1 MDTVTKVGVPNV
13 LGSTHQSD
21 PAVSKPDNIG
31 APDSTSSIIA
41 TKQQSTDAKAQ
52 PKPSESSVVDEF
64 LKNLRTATTRLRI
77 DHNDIG
83 VFVYKSIDPLSG
95 EVKGQYPDEKYLQKL
110 SYLAEMNSKKR
121 GTTV

>member
-13 LGSTHQSD
+13 LGPTHQSD
-21 PAVSKPDNIG
+21 PAGSKPGVG
-31 APDSTSSIIA
+31 APDKTSSVNVEEKLSA
-41 TKQQSTDAKAQ
+41 DAAKAQ
-52 PKPSESSVVDEF
+52 TSKVEHSVVDEF

-77 DHNDIG
+77 DQDDIG

-95 EVKGQYPDEKYLQKL
+95 EVKGQYPDEGYLRKL
-110 SYLAEMNSKKR
+110 SYLADLNLKKN